1 MVHGKNRSTEG
12 NSPSCYPRGRPL
24 LLLTVAEL
32 PVPEHFLAGGTPELC
47 EITAHRCGA
56 TGRAMRG
63 IPQSPSLSAWR
74 RCVDS
79 SSGSGPHGA
88 GPVHWWEETELGWAA
103 DSQGGAGCSRKM
115 QGSPRDVWSLTV
127 CAHRLDHSLRVR
139 TAWRRPTSMA
149 GGLAG
154 TGLGHGRCDHR
165 AFSRDAQRPR
175 LGELRLP

>member
-1 MVHGKNRSTEG
+1 MVHGENRSTEG

-74 RCVDS
+74 CRVDS
-79 SSGSGPHGA
+79 SSDGATRGRASSLVGGDSAGICRRFSGRGRMLQKDAGLSPGCSVTNRLCAQA
-88 GPVHWWEETELGWAA
+88 GPQPPGEDSMEEADPNGWWPGW
-103 DSQGGAGCSRKM
+103 
-115 QGSPRDVWSLTV
+115 
-127 CAHRLDHSLRVR
+127 
-139 TAWRRPTSMA
+139 
-149 GGLAG
+149 
-154 TGLGHGRCDHR
+154 HR
-165 AFSRDAQRPR
+165 AGSWA
-175 LGELRLP
+175 L